1 MPPASGPQSVSNG
14 AAPPD
19 DSTDRQVILSLN
31 RTFQRHN
38 LRLSYMNLN
47 LDSNLTRETQQSIE
61 IEDTFQIKRLVLG
74 GAVRTQS
81 ADSTESRSTLYFRGS
96 AQVNLRRVSAYGYLE
111 TGNDLLNR
119 TLFATNSYR
128 STVVGISAPVTHG
141 WSLQAELFRNQLNT
155 SLNPENIFVMQSQ
168 GVPVSNTL
176 SAFNQW
182 STYFRLAKHLH
193 WGGDQPGG
201 NWEHYAAIHN
211 PLVGVV
217 EGVVAEQMMKG
228 NRGVEGIPVSLDGG
242 RITITQPD
250 GRYRFS
256 DVPEG
261 VHRIDLDMQALPAD
275 FETGTAIEEHVR
287 VEPRATVRADL
298 NVVRLTSLT
307 GKISAPPGMA
317 VDNVVVRLSPSH
329 RYTTPDDDGNFT
341 FYNLRE
347 GDYEV
352 AIDEETLPE
361 GSVLRSP
368 ARASVAVRLDAEA
381 NAALFEIG
389 TRTIEKPVRMMIDQ
403 KIDLHDIV
411 KTPHGTGGN
420 Q

>member
-1 MPPASGPQSVSNG
+1 
-14 AAPPD
+14 
-19 DSTDRQVILSLN
+19 
-31 RTFQRHN
+31 
-38 LRLSYMNLN
+38 
-47 LDSNLTRETQQSIE
+47 
-61 IEDTFQIKRLVLG
+61 
-74 GAVRTQS
+74 
-81 ADSTESRSTLYFRGS
+81 
-96 AQVNLRRVSAYGYLE
+96 VSAYGYLE

-361 GSVLRSP
+361 GSVLRAA